1 MNNNKT
7 VFFVIGVLLVIL
19 GAFML
24 IPFIV
29 QFIYGEINGA
39 FLSSASV
46 TAFIGVLLIL
56 TNLEENRKLNLQ
68 QAFLL
73 TTLSWLSIA
82 IFGCIPFLLSNLDLS
97 LVDSFFESMSG
108 ITTTGSTIISNLDNA
123 PKDILIW
130 RAILQWLGGIGVI
143 VMAITILP
151 LLNVGGMQLFK
162 SDQSS
167 DTTEKILPKTREI
180 TLVVSIIY
188 LVLTFACA
196 ITYWFVGMNMFDS
209 IAHSMTTIATGGF
222 STYSDSIGHFHNPKI
237 EITSIIFIILGSLPF
252 IAYLKFIKGDK
263 KIFFKDAQIK
273 GLIYILIISVFLM
286 FLYLIVNNSNEYTFL
301 ENLRISTFNVVSVL
315 SGTGYV
321 TSDFSSWGKFPLIF
335 FLFLMFIGG
344 CAGSTTCG
352 IKIFR
357 FQILGHFVVN
367 QIKKLVYP
375 HGVFSIK
382 YNNEKISNTFIYSI
396 ITFIFLYFFIF
407 FILAALLSING
418 LDFIT
423 AISGSASAI
432 SNVGPGLGEIIGPDG
447 NFSDLPDFSKLSLSF
462 GMLLGRLE
470 LFAVLVLF
478 FPSFWKN

>member
-1 MNNNKT
+1 MNNYKT
-7 VFFVIGVLLVIL
+7 VFFAIGVLLVIL
-19 GAFML
+19 GTFML
-24 IPFIV
+24 IPFFV
-29 QFIYGEINGA
+29 QFIYDEKNNT

-46 TAFIGVLLIL
+46 TAFVGILLIL
-56 TNLEENRKLNLQ
+56 TNLEENKKLNLQ

-82 IFGCIPFLLSNLDLS
+82 IFGCIPFLLSDLNLS
-97 LVDSFFESMSG
+97 FVDAFFESMSG
-108 ITTTGSTIISNLDNA
+108 ITTTGSTIITNLDNT
-123 PKDILIW
+123 PKSILIW
-130 RAILQWLGGIGVI
+130 RAILQWLGGIGII

-151 LLNVGGMQLFK
+151 LLNIGGMQLFRME
-162 SDQSS
+162 SS
-167 DTTEKILPKTREI
+167 DTTEKILPRTREV
-180 TLVVSIIY
+180 TLIISIIY
-188 LVLTFACA
+188 LALTFACG
-196 ITYWFVGMNMFDS
+196 ISYWAVGMNIFDS

-222 STYSDSIGHFHNPKI
+222 STYSDSIGYFQNPKI
-237 EITSIIFIILGSLPF
+237 EIISIIFIVLGSIPF
-252 IAYLKFIKGDK
+252 IAYLKFVKGDK
-263 KIFFKDAQIK
+263 KIFLKDNQIK
-273 GLIYILIISVFLM
+273 GLIYILTISILLM
-286 FLYLIVNNSNEYTFL
+286 FLYLMMDNKEYSFS

-321 TSDFSSWGKFPLIF
+321 TADFSSWGKFPLIF

-357 FQILGHFVVN
+357 FQILGRFIIN

-423 AISGSASAI
+423 AISGAASAI
-432 SNVGPGLGEIIGPDG
+432 SNVGPGLGDIIGPSG
-447 NFSDLPDFSKLSLSF
+447 NFSDLPNFSKLSLSL

>member
-7 VFFVIGVLLVIL
+7 VFFAIGVLLLIL

-24 IPFIV
+24 IPFFV
-29 QFIYGEINGA
+29 QILYDEENST

-46 TAFIGVLLIL
+46 TAFIGMLLIL
-56 TNLEENRKLNLQ
+56 TNQEENKKLNFQ

-82 IFGCIPFLLSNLDLS
+82 IFGCIPFMFSSLNLPF
-97 LVDSFFESMSG
+97 VDAFFESMSG
-108 ITTTGSTIISNLDNA
+108 ITTTGSTIITNLDNS
-123 PKDILIW
+123 PKSILIW
-130 RAILQWLGGIGVI
+130 RGLLQWLGGIGII

-151 LLNVGGMQLFK
+151 LLNIGGMQLFRMEG
-162 SDQSS
+162 S
-167 DTTEKILPKTREI
+167 DTTEKILPKTREV
-180 TLVVSIIY
+180 TLALSTIY
-188 LVLTFACA
+188 LILTFLCA
-196 ITYWFVGMNMFDS
+196 AAYKIAGMNFFDS

-222 STYSDSIGHFHNPKI
+222 STYSDSIGHFKNSKI
-237 EITSIIFIILGSLPF
+237 EVVSIIFIILGSIPF

-263 KIFFKDAQIK
+263 KIIFKDAQIK
-273 GLIYILIISVFLM
+273 GLIYILLISVFVMLI
-286 FLYLIVNNSNEYTFL
+286 YLILYNKEFGFID
-301 ENLRISTFNVVSVL
+301 NLRISAFNVVSIL

-321 TSDFSSWGKFPLIF
+321 TSDFGMWGKFPLIF

-357 FQILGHFVVN
+357 FQILGHFMLN

-375 HGVFSIK
+375 RGVFSIK
-382 YNNEKISNTFIYSI
+382 YNNENINNTFIYSI
-396 ITFIFLYFFIF
+396 MTFIFLYFFIF
-407 FILAALLSING
+407 FILAAILSLNG
-418 LDFIT
+418 LDFVT
-423 AISGSASAI
+423 ALSGSATAI
-432 SNVGPGLGEIIGPDG
+432 SNVGPGLGDIIGPNG
-447 NFSDLPDFSKLSLSF
+447 NYSELSSFSKLILSL

>member
-7 VFFVIGVLLVIL
+7 VFFATGVLLLIL
-19 GAFML
+19 GTFML
-24 IPFIV
+24 IPFFV
-29 QFIYGEINGA
+29 QFLYDEKSNA
-39 FLSSASV
+39 FLSSASI
-46 TAFIGVLLIL
+46 TAFIGILLVL
-56 TNLEENRKLNLQ
+56 TNLEEEKKLNLQ

-82 IFGCIPFLLSNLDLS
+82 IFGCIPFLLSDLHLS
-97 LVDSFFESMSG
+97 FIDAFFESMSG

-123 PKDILIW
+123 PKSILIW
-130 RAILQWLGGIGVI
+130 RALLQWLGGIGII

-151 LLNVGGMQLFK
+151 LLNIGGMQLFRME
-162 SDQSS
+162 SS
-167 DTTEKILPKTREI
+167 DTTEKILPRTRKVTI
-180 TLVVSIIY
+180 IISIIY
-188 LVLTFACA
+188 LALTLACGGS
-196 ITYWFVGMNMFDS
+196 YWLAGMNIFDS
-209 IAHSMTTIATGGF
+209 VAHAMTTIATGGF
-222 STYSDSIGHFHNPKI
+222 STYSSSIGYFQNPRI
-237 EITSIIFIILGSLPF
+237 EIISIIFIILGSLPF
-252 IAYLKFIKGDK
+252 IAYLKFVKGDR

-273 GLIYILIISVFLM
+273 GLIYILIFSILLM
-286 FLYLIVNNSNEYTFL
+286 FFYLILSNTEYGFL

-321 TSDFSSWGKFPLIF
+321 TADFSSWGKFPLIF
-335 FLFLMFIGG
+335 FLFLMFVGG

-357 FQILGHFVVN
+357 FQILGHFILN

-382 YNNEKISNTFIYSI
+382 YNNEKISNSFIYSI

-407 FILAALLSING
+407 FILAAFLSIDG

-432 SNVGPGLGEIIGPDG
+432 SNVGPGLGDLIGPNG
-447 NFSDLPDFSKLSLSF
+447 NFGDLPSFSKLSLSL

-478 FPSFWKN
+478 FPSFWKS

>member
-7 VFFVIGVLLVIL
+7 VFFAIGVLLVIL
-19 GAFML
+19 GTFML
-24 IPFIV
+24 IPFFV
-29 QFIYGEINGA
+29 QFIYDEKNNT

-46 TAFIGVLLIL
+46 TAFVGILLIL
-56 TNLEENRKLNLQ
+56 TNLEENKKLNLQ

-82 IFGCIPFLLSNLDLS
+82 IFGCLPFLFSNLDLS
-97 LVDSFFESMSG
+97 FVDAFFESMSG
-108 ITTTGSTIISNLDNA
+108 ITTTGSTVITNLDDVS
-123 PKDILIW
+123 KSILIW

-151 LLNVGGMQLFK
+151 LLNVGGMQLFRME
-162 SDQSS
+162 SS

-180 TLVVSIIY
+180 TLIISIIY
-188 LVLTFACA
+188 LALTFACG
-196 ITYWFVGMNMFDS
+196 ISYWTAGMNIFDS

-222 STYSDSIGHFHNPKI
+222 STYSDSIGYFKNPKI
-237 EITSIIFIILGSLPF
+237 EIISIIFIVLGSMPF
-252 IAYLKFIKGDK
+252 IAYLKFVKGDK
-263 KIFFKDAQIK
+263 KVFLKDTQIK
-273 GLIYILIISVFLM
+273 GLVYILIISVLLM
-286 FLYLIVNNSNEYTFL
+286 FFYLMLSNKDYSFS
-301 ENLRISTFNVVSVL
+301 ENLRISTFNVVSIL

-321 TSDFSSWGKFPLIF
+321 TTDFSLWGKFPLVF
-335 FLFLMFIGG
+335 FLFLMFVGG

-357 FQILGHFVVN
+357 FQILGHFIIN

-375 HGVFSIK
+375 HGVFSTK

-396 ITFIFLYFFIF
+396 MTFVFLYFFIF

-432 SNVGPGLGEIIGPDG
+432 SNVGPGLGDVIGPNG
-447 NFSDLPDFSKLSLSF
+447 NFSDLPNFSKLSLSL

>member
-7 VFFVIGVLLVIL
+7 VFFAVGILLIIL

-24 IPFIV
+24 IPFFV
-29 QFIYGEINGA
+29 QFIYDEKNWT

-46 TAFIGVLLIL
+46 TAFVGTLLVLA
-56 TNLEENRKLNLQ
+56 NLEENKKLNLQ

-73 TTLSWLSIA
+73 TTLSWVSIA
-82 IFGCIPFLLSNLDLS
+82 IFGSLPFLLSNINLS
-97 LVDSFFESMSG
+97 LTDAFFESMSG
-108 ITTTGSTIISNLDNA
+108 ITTTGSTIITNLDIT
-123 PKDILIW
+123 PKSILIW

-151 LLNVGGMQLFK
+151 LLNIGGMQLFRLEA
-162 SDQSS
+162 S
-167 DTTEKILPKTREI
+167 DTTEKILPKTREVTI
-180 TLVVSIIY
+180 IIATIY
-188 LVLTFACA
+188 LALTFVCG
-196 ITYWFVGMNMFDS
+196 ISYWFVGMNVFDS

-222 STYSDSIGHFHNPKI
+222 STYSESIGYFKNSKI
-237 EITSIIFIILGSLPF
+237 EIISIIFIILGSIPF
-252 IAYLKFIKGDK
+252 IAYLKFVKGNK
-263 KIFFKDAQIK
+263 KIFFKDTQIK
-273 GLIYILIISVFLM
+273 TLIYVLIISVLLM
-286 FLYLIVNNSNEYTFL
+286 FFYLMLNNKGYSFS
-301 ENLRISTFNVVSVL
+301 ENLRISAFNVVSIL

-321 TSDFSSWGKFPLIF
+321 TADFSSWGKFPLVF
-335 FLFLMFIGG
+335 FLFLMFVGG

-357 FQILGHFVVN
+357 FQILGSFILN
-367 QIKKLVYP
+367 QIKRLVYP
-375 HGVFSIK
+375 HGVISMK

-396 ITFIFLYFFIF
+396 ITFVFLYFFIF
-407 FILAALLSING
+407 FILAAMLSLNG
-418 LDFIT
+418 LDFVT

-432 SNVGPGLGEIIGPDG
+432 SNVGPGLGSIIGPNG
-447 NFSDLPDFSKLSLSF
+447 NFSDLSNFSKLSLSL